1 MSKDGCVQVYADAAY
16 PQMDVEM
23 MVSLRTQR
31 HLEDTLQTK
40 LIAAGGVFT
49 GSIIAAF

>member
-1 MSKDGCVQVYADAAY
+1 MSKDGCVQVFADLAY

-23 MVSLRTQR
+23 MASLRTQR
-31 HLEDTLQTK
+31 HLEDILQTK

-49 GSIIAAF
+49 GFLIATY